1 MGREIVSKQDKA
13 ALIEKILDEA
23 MEAAKTA
30 VKPFPIPAK
39 MLSNIRNAVKPVL
52 ERNI

>member
-1 MGREIVSKQDKA
+1 MGRLVENKQDK
-13 ALIEKILDEA
+13 IEKILDEA

-39 MLSNIRNAVKPVL
+39 MLDNIRNAVKPVL